1 MSQFAQVKKQLIKP
15 VFTVKGALRALTMLV
30 LCSVYLGS
38 LPLSHAAARRSSDE
52 VFCPL
57 QKTWVKKNS
66 GIPLRGNQK
75 QPLKDICARVERK
88 DVFLSE
94 LTESLR
100 FTRAT
105 PNYRETEKLF
115 FTYLAKGK
123 PSLTR
128 YFYSQNAP
136 EPQYI
141 SSARIEKNANNTRL
155 EFAAQAAQAP
165 APKLPSRL
173 ICTPANNFVSRSFTE
188 LKNISRNLSPRAPPF
203 SA

>member
-1 MSQFAQVKKQLIKP
+1 MSQLAQIKKPAFIVKS
-15 VFTVKGALRALTMLV
+15 VARVLTLLV
-30 LCSVYLGS
+30 LLCVYLSS
-38 LPLSHAAARRSSDE
+38 LPLSQAAARRSSDE

-57 QKTWVKKNS
+57 QKMWVKKNS
-66 GIPLRGNQK
+66 AAPWQGDQK
-75 QPLKDICARVERK
+75 QPLKNICARVERK
-88 DVFLSE
+88 DIFLSE

-105 PNYRETEKLF
+105 PSYRETEKLF

-123 PSLTR
+123 PSLTQ

-141 SSARIEKNANNTRL
+141 SSARIEKNANNTRF
-155 EFAAQAAQAP
+155 EFAAHAAQAY
-165 APKLPSRL
+165 
-173 ICTPANNFVSRSFTE
+173 TSRSQPHVFRVLVNNLSSRAFTE
-188 LKNISRNLSPRAPPF
+188 LKNISRDLKPRAPPF

>member
-1 MSQFAQVKKQLIKP
+1 MSQFVQIKKPAFIIKS
-15 VFTVKGALRALTMLV
+15 ALRALTLLV

-38 LPLSHAAARRSSDE
+38 LQLSHAAVRRSSDE

-57 QKTWVKKNS
+57 QKMWVKKNPAAPS
-66 GIPLRGNQK
+66 PGNREE
-75 QPLKDICARVERK
+75 PLKDICARVERK
-88 DVFLSE
+88 DIFLFE

-105 PNYRETEKLF
+105 PSGRETEKLF

-136 EPQYI
+136 EPEFL
-141 SSARIEKNANNTRL
+141 SAAQSGKSANNNFRADI
-155 EFAAQAAQAP
+155 AAAPESRAAAKLPHLFP
-165 APKLPSRL
+165 APFV
-173 ICTPANNFVSRSFTE
+173 NNFSPQTVVE
-188 LKNISRNLSPRAPPF
+188 LKNISRHISPRAPP
-203 SA
+203 AHV

>member
-1 MSQFAQVKKQLIKP
+1 MSQSVQVKKPAFI
-15 VFTVKGALRALTMLV
+15 VKSVAHMLTLLV
-30 LCSVYLGS
+30 LFCVYLGS
-38 LPLSHAAARRSSDE
+38 LPLSHAAVRRSSDE

-66 GIPLRGNQK
+66 AALLKSQK

-88 DVFLSE
+88 DIFLSE

-105 PNYRETEKLF
+105 PSYRETEKLF

-128 YFYSQNAP
+128 YFYSQNVP

-141 SSARIEKNANNTRL
+141 SSARTQKNVNNTRF
-155 EFAAQAAQAP
+155 EFAEQAAEALT
-165 APKLPSRL
+165 PKLPRRL
-173 ICTPANNFVSRSFTE
+173 MRTPVNNFVSRSFTE
-188 LKNISRNLSPRAPPF
+188 LKNISRHLNPRAPP
-203 SA
+203 AHV